1 MKAKAF
7 IFVAL
12 LAIAPAAWAKNC
24 GTVVLPPN
32 ADITSFNGALN
43 SALANEQ
50 AFGLMY
56 EQLIW
61 VEGGGSIDWS
71 RSLASAITSP
81 DNGTT
86 YDVTLRP
93 WIWSNGK
100 PVTSADVLYSWKLIQ
115 DLGTTYPGYGQGG
128 MPNLIKSV
136 TAQDAT
142 HFQVVLKHQV
152 NPTWFIYDG
161 LSQLQPLPAQDWS
174 HYTLNQLWQL
184 QSTPSFYKVVDGPL
198 RVQSFAPG
206 LDAVF
211 VPNPQYP
218 GPKMQF
224 DRLVFSFV
232 HGDGAEL
239 QQIEAGSLDMT
250 PLPTEF
256 WGAVQHLRDIRIV
269 ELQPQASWDDMEI
282 NFRNPKVAFFRDV
295 RVRQAMADSQDQQRF
310 IKLVLHGL
318 GYRVRAPVTPASY
331 AFEAPSIQQGHYPV
345 GYDPAKAREL
355 LKQAGFTPGPDGI
368 MQKDGKKLSFTLL
381 EPSGSA
387 EGDEMV
393 EVIQADLL
401 KVGIQMKIRQVEFN
415 QALALMG
422 GDPASWEAVD
432 LGSYGGGYPS
442 GDGVFTTGAAFNMG
456 HYSDPKM
463 DALIAQ
469 SVDKPGLDALYAY
482 EIYASAQQPV
492 IFGASPAPALL
503 VRDRL
508 HGVKGFYD
516 PGGLDPSKLY
526 CVAEGAD

>member
-1 MKAKAF
+1 MRGGAF
-7 IFVAL
+7 VLAAL
-12 LAIAPAAWAKNC
+12 LALAPAARAENC

-32 ADITSFNGALN
+32 TDITSFNGEFA
-43 SALANEQ
+43 SSVANQ
-50 AFGLMY
+50 RAFGLMF

-61 VEGGGSIDWS
+61 VGAGARIDWS

-81 DNGTT
+81 DQGTT

-93 WIWSNGK
+93 WVWSDGK
-100 PVTSADVLYSWKLIQ
+100 PVTSADVLYAWKLIQ
-115 DLGTTYPGYGQGG
+115 ELGTTYPGYGEGG
-128 MPNLIKSV
+128 MPDLIKSV

-174 HYTLNQLWQL
+174 RYTLNQLWQL
-184 QSTPSFYKVVDGPL
+184 QSTPSFFKVVDGPL
-198 RVQSFAPG
+198 QVQSFAPG

-211 VPNPQYP
+211 VPNPEYP

-224 DRLVFSFV
+224 NRLVFSFAE
-232 HGDGAEL
+232 GDGAKL

-256 WGAVQHLRDIRIV
+256 WGAVQHLRGIRIV
-269 ELQPQASWDDMEI
+269 ELQPQPSWDDLVV
-282 NFRNPKVAFFRDV
+282 NFKNPKVAFFRDV
-295 RVRQAMADSQDQQRF
+295 RVRQAMADSQDQKRF
-310 IKLVLHGL
+310 IRLVLHGL
-318 GYRVRAPVTPASY
+318 GYGVRAPVTPANI
-331 AFEAPSIQQGHYPV
+331 AFEAPSLQQGQYPV

-368 MQKDGKKLSFTLL
+368 LQKDGKKLSFTML

-393 EVIQADLL
+393 QVIQADFLH
-401 KVGIQMKIRQVEFN
+401 VGIQMKIHEVEFN
-415 QALALMG
+415 QALALMN
-422 GDPASWEAVD
+422 
-432 LGSYGGGYPS
+432 
-442 GDGVFTTGAAFNMG
+442 TTGAAFNLG
-456 HYSDPKM
+456 HYSDAKM
-463 DALIAQ
+463 DRLIAD

-482 EIYASAQQPV
+482 EIYASEQQPV

-516 PGGLDPSKLY
+516 PGGYDPSKLY
-526 CVAEGAD
+526 CAAEGADS